1 MSRKIADKTAVTITS
16 EEAALRDTSEGK
28 ILFTDYHNKKCA
40 ALIKNDRLTAV
51 SFPEASASKIG
62 AVYIG
67 KVKNVVSNINACF
80 VEISD
85 KEVCFLPLKDA
96 AFPLLLNRK
105 FDGRILAGDEL
116 PVQVV
121 RDAQKTK
128 QASVTARIS
137 LSNKYFV
144 LELGS
149 AAVNY
154 SSKLTQAQRLTIAD
168 QLTEEGIL
176 EGNRLAQSMF
186 LPSTISLENAH
197 TASLP
202 PASSENTFAAEDLR
216 LSSENVPNS
225 KAGAVPVGMP
235 PVGMIVRTQ
244 AGEYSGTL
252 SESFRTLAGE
262 FSTLLRNA
270 LHYSCFSCLKSPD
283 PFEQMLD
290 QLASPNEFD
299 ELVTDEEVLYDKL
312 IAYVREHMPQK
323 KVRLYTDTT
332 LSLKS
337 LYSLATKLETAL
349 NERVWLKSGGYLIIQ
364 PTEALTVIDVN
375 SGKYEAKRGSE
386 ETALK
391 MNLEAAE
398 EIALQ
403 LRLRNLSGIIIVDF
417 INMKE
422 EKSRQELLHFLK
434 IAVRKDRLQTTVVDM
449 TPLGLVELTR
459 KKENKPLYEQIRVL
473 KAYNNNL

>member
-1 MSRKIADKTAVTITS
+1 MSRKIADKAAVTITS

-28 ILFTDYHNKKCA
+28 ILFTDYDGKKCA
-40 ALIKNDRLTAV
+40 VLIKNDRLTAV

-67 KVKNVVSNINACF
+67 KVKNVASNINACF
-80 VEISD
+80 VEIAD

-96 AFPLLLNRK
+96 AFPLLLNRR

-128 QASVTARIS
+128 QASVTARVS
-137 LSNKYFV
+137 LSNDYFV
-144 LELGS
+144 LELGTNH
-149 AAVNY
+149 VNY
-154 SSKLTQAQRLTIAD
+154 SSKLTQAQRLSLAD

-176 EGNRLAQSMF
+176 EGNRLAQNAF
-186 LPSTISLENAH
+186 LPSASAAD
-197 TASLP
+197 TAFLP
-202 PASSENTFAAEDLR
+202 SASAANKLAAKDLQLPASAENTLPA
-216 LSSENVPNS
+216 
-225 KAGAVPVGMP
+225 GMP

-244 AGEYSGTL
+244 AGECSGTL
-252 SESFRTLAGE
+252 SESFNALADE

-270 LHYSCFSCLKSPD
+270 LHHSCFSCLKTPD
-283 PFEQMLD
+283 PFEQVLD
-290 QLASPNEFD
+290 QLAYPNEFD
-299 ELVTDEEVLYDKL
+299 ELVTEEEVLYGRL
-312 IAYVREHMPQK
+312 TAYVREHMPEK

-332 LSLKS
+332 LSLRN
-337 LYSLATKLETAL
+337 LYSLGTKLDAAL
-349 NERVWLKSGGYLIIQ
+349 RERVWLKSGGYLIIQ

-403 LRLRNLSGIIIVDF
+403 LRLRNLSGIVIVDF

-422 EKSRQELLHFLK
+422 TKSQQELLHFLK
-434 IAVRKDRLQTTVVDM
+434 LAVRKDRLQTTVVDM

-459 KKENKPLYEQIRVL
+459 KKENKPLYEQIKAL
-473 KAYNNNL
+473 KLAKRTD